1 MQVQDI
7 FGNLHNLEKEALA
20 AGGQGR
26 VYKTLEGDGVVK
38 IAINNGEEITDEN
51 AIEEFLQKVDALIYK
66 PIPRDIT
73 LILPQA
79 TLKDKAGY
87 VMPFLEGLEPLQVL
101 FKGPSALK
109 KDKSLKIPP
118 FWAKLCKD
126 NEDLQR
132 LFAHYIRTNGAR
144 FRLKLL
150 AKLASVLFRL
160 HARGLIYC
168 DLSCANVFFGNKD
181 LENPPIC
188 LIDAD
193 NVCYM
198 GESICIGTPDYQAPE
213 LFEGQRNSIESDIYS
228 FGIVAYWL
236 LTTLHPFKDGAM
248 DDMEGEPHTRP
259 FIESQK
265 DKRNAANIYFSLDNI
280 LDDKTKELFYV
291 LFEAS
296 KDLSKRSSLILFAR
310 ALEGDALICL
320 ECLTCGMHYKDSL
333 ELCPYCDAP
342 KPKRLC
348 AESYFLDGLY
358 ARFSATIK
366 EKDFCLSLPTLL
378 FKGMVLDFQAPF
390 LYVRP
395 TALEFEHYEGIFINK
410 KKLDDPKK
418 YLESTDLQ
426 QGLEIQCKNF
436 SVRLW
441 IEEGKC

>member
-7 FGNLHNLEKEALA
+7 FGNLHNLKKEPLA

-38 IAINNGEEITDEN
+38 IAINNGEEITDKN
-51 AIEEFLQKVDALIYK
+51 AIKEFLQKVDALIYK
-66 PIPRDIT
+66 PIPRNIT
-73 LILPQA
+73 LVLPQA

-101 FKGPSALK
+101 FKGPSALQE
-109 KDKSLKIPP
+109 DKSLKIPT
-118 FWAKLCKD
+118 FWAELCKT

-168 DLSCANVFFGNKD
+168 DLSCANIFFGNQD
-181 LENPPIC
+181 LENPDIC

-193 NVCYM
+193 NVCYT
-198 GESICIGTPDYQAPE
+198 GEPICIGTPDYQAPE

-248 DDMEGEPHTRP
+248 DDLNGEPHTRP
-259 FIESQK
+259 FIEDRK
-265 DKRNAANIYFSLDNI
+265 DKSNAVSICFSLDNI
-280 LDDKTKELFYV
+280 LDDKTKELFYM

-296 KDLSKRSSLILFAR
+296 KDLTKRSSLILFAR

-358 ARFSATIK
+358 ARFSTTIK

-395 TALEFEHYEGIFINK
+395 TALEFKHYEGVFINK
-410 KKLDDPKK
+410 KELSTLKRG
-418 YLESTDLQ
+418 LESIDLQ

>member
-38 IAINNGEEITDEN
+38 IAINNGEEITDEK

-101 FKGPSALK
+101 FKGHSALK
-109 KDKSLKIPP
+109 KDKNLKIPP
-118 FWAKLCKD
+118 FWANLCKD

-181 LENPPIC
+181 LENPSIC

-193 NVCYM
+193 NVCYA
-198 GESICIGTPDYQAPE
+198 GEPICIGTPDYQAPE

-280 LDDKTKELFYV
+280 LDDKTKELFYM
-291 LFEAS
+291 LFEAN
-296 KDLSKRSSLILFAR
+296 KDLTKRSSLILFAR

-320 ECLTCGMHYKDSL
+320 EC
-333 ELCPYCDAP
+333 
-342 KPKRLC
+342 
-348 AESYFLDGLY
+348 
-358 ARFSATIK
+358 
-366 EKDFCLSLPTLL
+366 
-378 FKGMVLDFQAPF
+378 
-390 LYVRP
+390 
-395 TALEFEHYEGIFINK
+395 
-410 KKLDDPKK
+410 
-418 YLESTDLQ
+418 
-426 QGLEIQCKNF
+426 
-436 SVRLW
+436 
-441 IEEGKC
+441 